1 MTLDVAQLAFRNH
14 GARNIG
20 AADALQCDPIANALV
35 DNSPQFL
42 GQRDPGVVRCEWRK
56 SGELPGNFMGA
67 RKQCPQTVTPLR

>member
-1 MTLDVAQLAFRNH
+1 MTLHVAQLAFRSH

-20 AADALQCDPIANALV
+20 GADALQCEPIAIALV

-56 SGELPGNFMGA
+56 FGELPGNFMGA
-67 RKQCPQTVTPLR
+67 RKGCPQAVAPLR